1 MAAYPPNKHHELR
14 YFLRTRA
21 RDITIPAS
29 YFCNVEQAFLFLYK
43 MLQTLRNVYI
53 HEKFMSK
60 ENVVKLF
67 SLFMDYVDKGM

>member
-1 MAAYPPNKHHELR
+1 
-14 YFLRTRA
+14 
-21 RDITIPAS
+21 
-29 YFCNVEQAFLFLYK
+29 